1 MGKMHDYLLKMRWFE
16 SVDSFL
22 IAIFFCKKRID
33 DLTAKYNHIIHTISG
48 MMQLHETGVNDDLP
62 YSIIIFTGVFRM
74 EQNKIFSVFIWR

>member
-1 MGKMHDYLLKMRWFE
+1 MGKMHDYLLKIRWFE

-22 IAIFFCKKRID
+22 IAIFFLCKKRID

-62 YSIIIFTGVFRM
+62 YSMIIFTGVFRM
-74 EQNKIFSVFIWR
+74 IMTTILLPK

>member
-1 MGKMHDYLLKMRWFE
+1 MHDYLLKIRWFE

-22 IAIFFCKKRID
+22 IAIFLVLCKKKMD

-62 YSIIIFTGVFRM
+62 YSMIIFTGVFRL

>member
-1 MGKMHDYLLKMRWFE
+1 MHDYLLKIRWFE

-22 IAIFFCKKRID
+22 IAIFFILCKKKMD

-62 YSIIIFTGVFRM
+62 YSMIIFTGVFRL